1 MVKDGNKSSTSLH
14 NADKKS
20 PKKDEDNPA
29 KLRNSLARKFKRAM
43 PNNED
48 KEFWEQVHFIDKLR
62 KQKELDSKRSKEM
75 RDEERRNA

>member
-20 PKKDEDNPA
+20 PKDDSDNPA